1 MGLGEG
7 VGVGDGM
14 AVTVMLKADDA
25 IGKVAPLSSFMTDIL
40 PPTPGVA
47 AVVFPIV
54 YTPAAAL
61 PEMDIVICAIK
72 YAPVGCGSVERAP
85 KSLVLIGVIF
95 WG

>member
-1 MGLGEG
+1 
-7 VGVGDGM
+7 M
-14 AVTVMLKADDA
+14 AITVMLKADDA
-25 IGKVAPLSSFMTDIL
+25 IGKVVPWSSVMTDIL
-40 PPTPGVA
+40 PPTPGVV

-61 PEMDIVICAIK
+61 PEMDIVICAMK

-85 KSLVLIGVIF
+85 KSLVLNGVIF